1 MRVSHRSISQRV
13 IDQHSAF
20 DLLERIPAKPLPQ
33 SEEHYRTIFEN
44 ANDAIAFIALDGTIT
59 SVNRSAE
66 RLTGL
71 SRKQII
77 GRPFA
82 QFLTPTS
89 VVLAEERIE
98 RALAGEPLTATF
110 EIELLRPTGRTVAVE
125 ARTRFLRNQ
134 DGAVVGILGIYRD
147 ITERKQVEEAL
158 RQAHAELEQ
167 RVRERTA
174 DLARVNEALR
184 TEIIE
189 RQRAEEAARAAEHE
203 YRAIFENAVE
213 GIYRSSLD
221 GHQLRANPALVKLN
235 GYESEAEMLPAV
247 NDIATE
253 WYVDPHRR
261 EELQR
266 ILAAQESV
274 TDFESEIY
282 RHKTRERIWISETA
296 RLVRDQNGAPL
307 YYEGTVQDITARKRA
322 EAEAR
327 ESHLKLEVR
336 VRQRTAELVQTNAIL
351 QVEIEERKRAEEAL
365 RKSEE
370 QYRELFE
377 NANDAIGTAAP
388 DSTITSVN
396 QRAEEILGYPRE
408 EIIGK
413 RLVDFATSTSRS
425 LIEERWHRIRAGD
438 PISPTV
444 ELELVRKDKSLVSI
458 EGRIRPLLDHT
469 GKLLGIHGIYRDITQ
484 RKQAEAALEQLRQQ
498 NELILNSA
506 GEGIFG
512 LDMQGKATFV
522 NPAAARLLGYDVQ
535 ELLGR
540 FLHEKL
546 HHHRADGTLYPA
558 ADCPLLQTLRHNRAV
573 QMTDEVYWR
582 KDGTSFPVEYVS
594 TPMCN
599 EEGKVVGVV
608 VTFRD
613 ITQRKELERIK
624 DELIS
629 TVSHELRTPL
639 ASLRGFAE
647 LMLKRNF
654 SPEKQQE
661 LLSVIHSEA
670 IRLTHLI
677 DDFLDL
683 QRIEGGHH
691 PYAFVPLTLESV
703 LRDSVELFEKTG
715 GPHTLRLTMS
725 SSLPQIRGDANRLR
739 QVLVNLV
746 SNAIKFS
753 PRGGEVVVG
762 ARAETQR
769 VIVWVKDHGVGI
781 PQEAIAKLF
790 TKFFRVDNSDTRD
803 IGGTGLGLALVR
815 EIIHAHQG
823 CVWVESTPGSGSTFF
838 FTLPVVPL
846 DT

>member
-1 MRVSHRSISQRV
+1 MDASHRDISQRV
-13 IDQHSAF
+13 GNKNRAL
-20 DLLERIPAKPLPQ
+20 DLLEKTQTGLLPQ

-59 SVNRSAE
+59 SINRSAE

-71 SRKQII
+71 PRAQII

-82 QFLTPTS
+82 QFLTPES
-89 VVLAEERIE
+89 VAFAEERIQ
-98 RALAGEPLTATF
+98 RALAGELLPSTF
-110 EIELLRPTGRTVAVE
+110 EIELLRPNGHTVAVE
-125 ARTRFLRNQ
+125 ARTRFLRDQ
-134 DGAVVGILGIYRD
+134 KGTIVGILGIYRD
-147 ITERKQVEEAL
+147 ITERKHAEEVL
-158 RQAHAELEQ
+158 RQAHTDLEK
-167 RVRERTA
+167 RVQERTA
-174 DLARVNEALR
+174 DLARANEALR
-184 TEIIE
+184 TEIAE
-189 RQRAEEAARAAEHE
+189 RKRAEEAARAAERE

-235 GYESEAEMLPAV
+235 GYESETEMLPAV
-247 NDIATE
+247 NNIATE

-261 EELQR
+261 EEFQR
-266 ILAAQESV
+266 ILAEQGSV

-296 RLVRDQNGAPL
+296 RLVRNQDGAPL

-322 EAEAR
+322 EAEAQ
-327 ESHLKLEVR
+327 ESHLKLEIR
-336 VRQRTAELVQTNAIL
+336 VQQRTIELLQTNAAL
-351 QVEIEERKRAEEAL
+351 QLEIEGRKRVEEAL

-377 NANDAIGTAAP
+377 NANDAIGTAAF

-396 QRAEEILGYPRE
+396 RRAEEILGYPRE

-413 RLVDFATSTSRS
+413 RLVDFATPASRS
-425 LIEERWHRIRAGD
+425 LIEERWHHIRTGE
-438 PISPTV
+438 PLSPTV
-444 ELELVRKDKSLVSI
+444 ELELVRKDNSIVSV
-458 EGRIRPLLDHT
+458 EGRIRSLLDHD

-512 LDMQGKATFV
+512 LDLQGNATFV
-522 NPAAARLLGYDVQ
+522 NIAAARLLGYEVQ
-535 ELLGR
+535 ELLGQ

-546 HHHRADGTLYPA
+546 HHHKADGTLYPA
-558 ADCPLLQTLRHNRAV
+558 ADCPLLQTLRYNRAV
-573 QMTDEVYWR
+573 QITGEVYWR
-582 KDGTSFPVEYVS
+582 KDGTSFPVEYVC
-594 TPMCN
+594 TPMHN
-599 EEGKVVGVV
+599 ESGEVIGAV

-613 ITQRKELERIK
+613 ITQRKEIERIK

-639 ASLRGFAE
+639 ASLRGFVE

-661 LLSVIHSEA
+661 LLGVIHSEA
-670 IRLTHLI
+670 LRLTHLI

-683 QRIEGGHH
+683 QRIEGGHQ
-691 PYAFVPLTLESV
+691 PYAFAPLTLESI
-703 LRDSVELFEKTG
+703 LRDSIELFEKTG
-715 GPHTLRLTMS
+715 GPHTLRLTTS

-753 PRGGEVVVG
+753 PRGGEIVVG
-762 ARAETQR
+762 ARAEAQQ
-769 VIVWVKDHGVGI
+769 VMVWVKDHGVGI

-790 TKFFRVDNSDTRD
+790 TKFFRVDNSDTRN

-823 CVWVESTPGSGSTFF
+823 RVWVESTPGNGSTFF
-838 FTLPVVPL
+838 FTLPIV
-846 DT
+846 